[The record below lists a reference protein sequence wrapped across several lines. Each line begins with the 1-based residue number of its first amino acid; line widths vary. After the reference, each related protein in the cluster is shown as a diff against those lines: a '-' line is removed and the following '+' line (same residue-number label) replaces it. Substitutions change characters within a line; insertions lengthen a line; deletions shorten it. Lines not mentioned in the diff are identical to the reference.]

1 MVKVC
6 LAPRGGG
13 LSPSFRFEV
22 APSSGAAAG
31 PSASGET
38 PPPTAATAAG
48 GDVGA
53 ARAARP
59 RGESAGSSGGG
70 GGGALR
76 RGRRWRLTEMGT
88 AQVLKALRQLGLDEH
103 AAAFSRCEVSGWMC
117 DLLDDDLL
125 QHKLGVTQP
134 QQRATFLKWVA
145 SMQLRPL
152 PPVATA
158 AGSVRTVATA
168 PVAAAPTAGMPDP
181 APAVD

>member
-1 MVKVC
+1 MGAVRT
-6 LAPRGGG
+6 ARPGG
-13 LSPSFRFEV
+13 ET
-22 APSSGAAAG
+22 AG
-31 PSASGET
+31 PS
-38 PPPTAATAAG
+38 G
-48 GDVGA
+48 G
-53 ARAARP
+53 
-59 RGESAGSSGGG
+59 GGG

-88 AQVLKALRQLGLDEH
+88 AQVLKALRRLGLDEH
-103 AAAFSRCEVSGWMC
+103 AAAFSRWEVSGWMC

-152 PPVATA
+152 PPAATA
-158 AGSVRTVATA
+158 AL
-168 PVAAAPTAGMPDP
+168 AAAPPATMPEP

>member
-1 MVKVC
+1 M
-6 LAPRGGG
+6 A
-13 LSPSFRFEV
+13 
-22 APSSGAAAG
+22 AADAAAG
-31 PSASGET
+31 VGSAAGRAPVARGPEGAPSSASGER

-48 GDVGA
+48 GGVGA
-53 ARAARP
+53 SRAARP
-59 RGESAGSSGGG
+59 GGESAGPSGGG

-158 AGSVRTVATA
+158 AGPVRTVSTA